1 MMKRFCMALTIK
13 QEKFCN
19 YYLECGNASEAYRRV
34 YSCDKMKSEIINIKA
49 CELLSS
55 GKVSVRVKELQ
66 AALQSRSDLNKDE
79 AVNILTNIAR
89 ANVVDMLEIKRTEN
103 YRIFLIKDL
112 SKLPIHFQLAIQSV
126 KSTEKGFEVKMYS
139 KIDALDRLS
148 KMMGWDAPVKQEVKQ
163 EEETHYVIQVIDKRE
178 DVAHADN
185 PDD

>member
-19 YYLECGNASEAYRRV
+19 YYLECGNASEAYRRA
-34 YSCDKMKSEIINIKA
+34 YSCDKMKSETINIKA

-89 ANVVDMLEIKRTEN
+89 ANVVDMLNKGSFEITYSFPVSYTISKK
-103 YRIFLIKDL
+103 YRERI
-112 SKLPIHFQLAIQSV
+112 
-126 KSTEKGFEVKMYS
+126 
-139 KIDALDRLS
+139 
-148 KMMGWDAPVKQEVKQ
+148 
-163 EEETHYVIQVIDKRE
+163 
-178 DVAHADN
+178 
-185 PDD
+185 

>member
-1 MMKRFCMALTIK
+1 MMKIFCMALTIK

-19 YYLECGNASEAYRRV
+19 YYLECGNASEAYRRA
-34 YSCDKMKSEIINIKA
+34 YSCDKMKSETINIKA

>member
-1 MMKRFCMALTIK
+1 
-13 QEKFCN
+13 
-19 YYLECGNASEAYRRV
+19 
-34 YSCDKMKSEIINIKA
+34 
-49 CELLSS
+49 
-55 GKVSVRVKELQ
+55 
-66 AALQSRSDLNKDE
+66 
-79 AVNILTNIAR
+79 
-89 ANVVDMLEIKRTEN
+89 MLEIKRTEN

-148 KMMGWDAPVKQEVKQ
+148 KMMGWDAPVKQE
-163 EEETHYVIQVIDKRE
+163 EETHYVIQVIDKRE